1 VIWKKFFLGNHS
13 TADKERRYNMSKEKQ
28 REILENLDKLP
39 EDKKQFVFGYMEGI
53 CQMSEKQKKEAT
65 KDEE

>member
-1 VIWKKFFLGNHS
+1 
-13 TADKERRYNMSKEKQ
+13 MSKEKQ

-39 EDKKQFVFGYMEGI
+39 EEKKQFVFGYVEGI
-53 CQMSEKQKKEAT
+53 CQMSEKHRKEAT

>member
-1 VIWKKFFLGNHS
+1 
-13 TADKERRYNMSKEKQ
+13 MSKEKQ

-39 EDKKQFVFGYMEGI
+39 EEKKQFVFGYVEGI
-53 CQMSEKQKKEAT
+53 CQMAEKHRKEAT

>member
-1 VIWKKFFLGNHS
+1 
-13 TADKERRYNMSKEKQ
+13 MSKEKQ

-53 CQMSEKQKKEAT
+53 CQMSEKNRKEEKKE
-65 KDEE
+65 EQ